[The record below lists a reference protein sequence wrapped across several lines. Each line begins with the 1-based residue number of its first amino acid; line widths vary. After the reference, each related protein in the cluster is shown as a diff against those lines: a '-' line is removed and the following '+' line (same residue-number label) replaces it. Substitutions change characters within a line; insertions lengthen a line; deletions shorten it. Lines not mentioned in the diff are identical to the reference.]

1 MSRVGSLV
9 VGVDVGGTN
18 TDAAVLFSPASGA
31 DPTALRDQLQRW
43 AAALA
48 GSGRAEEAE
57 ELAARLGEGTGGR
70 GLVLGWTKRPTS
82 GDVTAGVQ
90 DALRSVL
97 GDVWSPADVDA
108 VLVGTTHFVNAIV
121 QRSADLSPVAVLRLC
136 GAASHA
142 LPPFV
147 SLPHDLATLIGTPR
161 GHFHLAQGG
170 LEIDGEQ
177 EIAALDEA
185 EIRGFAGTCIDKGL
199 HVIVVCGVF
208 SPVSAQQE
216 LAAVQIVQGELERR
230 LGKATARSF
239 AVTPSHEVAHM
250 GLLERESAAIL
261 NACVQPLAQRTVRA
275 LRHAMG
281 ELELTCPLFLVRP
294 WPNPLPRHP
303 LRN

>member
-57 ELAARLGEGTGGR
+57 ELAARLGEGAGGR

-161 GHFHLAQGG
+161 GHHHLAQ
-170 LEIDGEQ
+170 
-177 EIAALDEA
+177 
-185 EIRGFAGTCIDKGL
+185 
-199 HVIVVCGVF
+199 CG
-208 SPVSAQQE
+208 P
-216 LAAVQIVQGELERR
+216 
-230 LGKATARSF
+230 T
-239 AVTPSHEVAHM
+239 
-250 GLLERESAAIL
+250 
-261 NACVQPLAQRTVRA
+261 
-275 LRHAMG
+275 
-281 ELELTCPLFLVRP
+281 
-294 WPNPLPRHP
+294 LPRSCNAP
-303 LRN
+303 LT